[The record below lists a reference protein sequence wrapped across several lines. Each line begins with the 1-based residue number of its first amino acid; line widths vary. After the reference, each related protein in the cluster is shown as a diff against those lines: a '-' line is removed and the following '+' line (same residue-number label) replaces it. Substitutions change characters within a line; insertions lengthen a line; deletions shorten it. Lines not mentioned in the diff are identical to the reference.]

1 MESEWSGGV
10 VRVQST
16 ESKEVLVVQR
26 AESGWVRGVGSR
38 WFRGVGSGNGQVGS
52 EGGVRICSGWLRGRS
67 QGVVRVQSPGMSG
80 WSVRLQQLID
90 KNRLSN

>member
-26 AESGWVRGVGSR
+26 AESGWV
-38 WFRGVGSGNGQVGS
+38 RGVGSGNGQVGS